1 MKVYP
6 EVYLK
11 HFLQTV
17 VIGVAVLFILGCQ
30 SSPKIKDSKDGGKDA
45 TGPKLTKP
53 AIKKIWIPESIED
66 DGKVLVEGHYKWLLE
81 KDSTW
86 SR

>member
-1 MKVYP
+1 MTYIFRIV
-6 EVYLK
+6 VMVM
-11 HFLQTV
+11 TV
-17 VIGVAVLFILGCQ
+17 SCLVCCQ
-30 SSPKIKDSKDGGKDA
+30 SAQKTKDAGDAKDGA

-53 AIKKIWIPESIED
+53 VVKKIWVPEAIED
-66 DGKVLVEGHYKWLLE
+66 DGHVLIEGHFKWLLE